1 MGGDD
6 DEERPEEEAAHPMNV
21 VQSYDR
27 GGSGVAKPDVL
38 GLPDKYAAL
47 FSNTFDVWNAHLARN
62 RVRDRYYD
70 GKNAL
75 KDLGISIPPSLTNIE
90 TVVGWPQKAVD
101 SLAVRSRFDGY
112 GGSDALN
119 DLIEQNNFFSSYK
132 QAVQSE
138 LIQSPAF
145 VTVTRGGVGDPA
157 VVLSALS
164 SSNAAALWD
173 YRLKRIRCGLVVS
186 DVDDYGRPDAYLL
199 YADDA
204 IVAVSRHG
212 QSTWLCDAIMPQ
224 SMGRPLM
231 EPLVYRPTLDRP
243 FGRSRVTRAVMSIT
257 DSAVR
262 TALRSE
268 IASEFFTSPQ
278 KYLLGADPELFSGG
292 TETDETTDDAG
303 TETKTEKPAMT
314 KWEAYIGNI
323 LALTR
328 DQNGDVPTVGQFPAA
343 SMQPHTEY
351 MQSLAARFA
360 GETSIP
366 ISSLGVVSDNPSSA
380 EAIYAAREDLI
391 IEAEDLNEL
400 NGRALRNVGMMA
412 LAILGNKPM
421 SQLTDDERSIQTR
434 FMNPARPSL
443 VSQSDAMTKQAS
455 VFPDIVKTRV
465 YWEELGYT
473 HEQVDGIM
481 TAVQAS
487 SATDTIKQMMQES
500 KAQVA
505 QNG

>member
-1 MGGDD
+1 MGGNDN
-6 DEERPEEEAAHPMNV
+6 EEGSEEEAAHPMNIA
-21 VQSYDR
+21 QTYDR

-38 GLPDKYAAL
+38 GLPSKYAVL
-47 FSNTFDVWNAHLARN
+47 FSDTFDVWNAHLARN
-62 RVRDRYYD
+62 RIRERYYD

-75 KDLGISIPPSLTNIE
+75 KDLGIAIPPSLTNIE

-101 SLAVRSRFDGY
+101 ALSVRSRFDGY
-112 GGSDALN
+112 SGSDDLN
-119 DLIEQNNFFSSYK
+119 DLIDQNNFFSSYK

-145 VTVTRGGVGDPA
+145 VTVTRGGAGDPP

-164 SSNAAALWD
+164 SANAAALWD

-204 IVAVSRHG
+204 IVAISRHD
-212 QSTWLCDAIMPQ
+212 QSMWLCDEIMPQ
-224 SMGRPLM
+224 PMGRPQI
-231 EPLVYRPTLDRP
+231 EPLVYRPSLDRP
-243 FGRSRVTRAVMSIT
+243 FGRSRISRAVMSIT

-278 KYLLGADPELFSGG
+278 KYLLGADPDLFSGG
-292 TETDETTDDAG
+292 TETDEAEDG
-303 TETKTEKPAMT
+303 TKTERPAMT

-323 LALTR
+323 LALTK
-328 DQNGDVPTVGQFPAA
+328 DSDGAVPTVGQFPAA
-343 SMQPHTEY
+343 SMQPHTDY
-351 MQSLAARFA
+351 MRSLAARFS

-366 ISSLGVVSDNPSSA
+366 ISSLGVTSDNPSSA
-380 EAIYAAREDLI
+380 EAIYAAKEDLI

-421 SQLTDDERSIQTR
+421 SQLTDDERSVQTR

-443 VSQSDAMTKQAS
+443 VAQSDAMTKQAS
-455 VFPDIVKTRV
+455 VYPDIVKTRV
-465 YWEELGYT
+465 YWQELGYT
-473 HEQVDGIM
+473 HEQVSDIM
-481 TAVQAS
+481 ESVQAS
-487 SATDTIKQMMQES
+487 SATSAVQQMMQAAQAG
-500 KAQVA
+500 KARPKEA
-505 QNG
+505 